1 MSSKKKVI
9 KRDEIVVAFLPAA
22 DVLEAAVSHG
32 RGVSTLERMAAAN
45 PEVTREAGLMRL
57 GGAKRWLVIADR
69 LVVEMPK
76 LPGFGVLTSETQ
88 HNQGQYVFQF
98 PGGVFTVKR
107 DPHDATDPE
116 DGKYLQEA
124 LEGVLENAELA
135 PHIDAEAAV
144 KVYLAVTAK
153 AAQLKVTHT
162 TLNKPIVIPLG
173 DLVPQAEPMPA
184 RRKADRSRARA
195 KSTRKPAA
203 APKRRSDEQGT

>member
-1 MSSKKKVI
+1 VPSKKKVI
-9 KRDEIVVAFLPAA
+9 KGDEIIAAFLPAA
-22 DVLEAAVSHG
+22 DVLEAAVAHG
-32 RGVSTLERMAAAN
+32 REVSTVERMAAAN
-45 PEVTREAGLMRL
+45 PEVTREAGLKRL

-69 LVVEMPK
+69 LVVEMAK
-76 LPGFGVLTSETQ
+76 LPGFGVLTSEAQ
-88 HNQGQYVFQF
+88 HNQGQYVYQF

-135 PHIDAEAAV
+135 PHIDADAAV

-153 AAQLKVTHT
+153 TAQLKVTHT
-162 TLNKPIVIPLG
+162 TLDKPIVIPLG
-173 DLVPQAEPMPA
+173 DLVPEAEPMPQH
-184 RRKADRSRARA
+184 RKADRPRARA

-203 APKRRSDEQGT
+203 APEQRSDDQHT